1 VTSKEAITD
10 RYPARFIRVGNG
22 YEDNPAWYRAQ
33 RLETLEA
40 RALEVV
46 EDVRRYLSEGLQP
59 GTEAE
64 AVQALDVI
72 VRAVTNKPVPLK
84 WINQQRAKA

>member
-1 VTSKEAITD
+1 MISKEVVAD

-22 YEDNPAWYRAQ
+22 YEDNPDWHRAQ
-33 RLETLEA
+33 RLEALEA

-64 AVQALDVI
+64 AVQALEVI
-72 VRAVTNKPVPLK
+72 REAVRDA
-84 WINQQRAKA
+84 